1 MIHDFHGIVD
11 FVEGMIELSLCND
24 ERRCNVKDWR
34 ADPHE
39 DTVFVKLL
47 LEGND

>member
-1 MIHDFHGIVD
+1 MIHDFHGIVN
-11 FVEGMIELSLCND
+11 FVECVIELSLSDD
-24 ERRCNVKDWR
+24 ERRCNVKDWS

-39 DTVFVKLL
+39 DTVFVELL